1 MRTPFRFLPSS
12 ARQQPMQRIL
22 GQTRAIETLAAALR
36 CGRLQHAW
44 IFAGPRGVGKFTTA
58 IEFAK
63 ILLDPNA
70 VVDPSGALAADPQS
84 ETTRLINARAHADLH
99 VIYKELAL
107 YSENPAV
114 RDRKLQNIP
123 LDVIREHMIGG
134 RTGDG
139 RFHEPA
145 VYKTAVLGHGKVFI
159 IDEAELLAHGSN
171 EAQNALLKT
180 LEEPPP
186 RTYIFL
192 ITNRPQRLLLT
203 ILSRCQHVQ
212 FTPLDAEAMAAWFQR
227 AALGVDEDERA
238 WIERFCEGSP
248 GMAQLAADYGFCRW
262 QMALEPML
270 GELQQGSFPTE
281 MGNTLAELIETF
293 ATSWVKQHENASKD
307 AANKD
312 GARHLLAILAAHAR
326 RKLASRIDE
335 DEDPTIWLEVI
346 DLLREAE
353 RQLDANV
360 NLKLLLENLVVQ
372 WAALAAEP
380 VRS

>member
-1 MRTPFRFLPSS
+1 
-12 ARQQPMQRIL
+12 MQHIL

-70 VVDPSGALAADPQS
+70 VVDPSGALTADPQS
-84 ETTRLINARAHADLH
+84 ETTRLIKARAHPDLH

-107 YSENPAV
+107 YSENPEI
-114 RDRKLQNIP
+114 RERKLQNIP
-123 LDVIREHMIGG
+123 LDVLREHMIGG
-134 RTGDG
+134 RTGDN

-159 IDEAELLAHGSN
+159 IDEAELLAYGKN
-171 EAQNALLKT
+171 ETQNALLKA
-180 LEEPPP
+180 LEEPPH

-203 ILSRCQHVQ
+203 IRSRCQHVQ

-270 GELQQGSFPTE
+270 DELQQGSFPTE
-281 MGNTLAELIETF
+281 MGQIMAELIETF

-307 AANKD
+307 AAKKD